1 MNAILIFCQ
10 EETPEQKKEMRDLLD
25 SAGIGIARVFEQN
38 VKAVS
43 RSTYIGKGKCE
54 EIERFLQVDPSANVV
69 VFSSDLSVMQARELE
84 RRFDRRVLDRTD
96 LILHIFLEQA
106 QSAAARLQIESA
118 LLRRQLN
125 RLIGTNV
132 HLTRQR
138 GGVTNRG
145 AGEKQLQLDKRLIKT
160 RIAQIEKELARLQKQ
175 RDTQRASRLRASV
188 PLVALAGYT
197 NAGKST
203 VMNGFLRRF
212 HAKDAKQVLQE
223 NRLFA
228 TLDTSVRL
236 IEQPY
241 GQSFLLVDTVGFL
254 HDFPHELVRAFH
266 STLEDIQ
273 LATCVLHVVDASKP
287 NYLDDIE
294 ATETTLEAID
304 AASIDRLVVFNQC
317 DKTEIVHP
325 AVHASQVYISALDP
339 GDIDFLAGQ
348 VNERLFGEWVERET
362 KIPYSDFSRYDT
374 LRQTARILKTEE
386 QEDGVLVRYQIR
398 HRLEKNIQKG

>member
-1 MNAILIFCQ
+1 
-10 EETPEQKKEMRDLLD
+10 
-25 SAGIGIARVFEQN
+25 
-38 VKAVS
+38 
-43 RSTYIGKGKCE
+43 
-54 EIERFLQVDPSANVV
+54 
-69 VFSSDLSVMQARELE
+69 MQARELE

-212 HAKDAKQVLQE
+212 HAKDAKPVSYTHL
-223 NRLFA
+223 
-228 TLDTSVRL
+228 TL
-236 IEQPY
+236 P
-241 GQSFLLVDTVGFL
+241 
-254 HDFPHELVRAFH
+254 
-266 STLEDIQ
+266 
-273 LATCVLHVVDASKP
+273 
-287 NYLDDIE
+287 
-294 ATETTLEAID
+294 
-304 AASIDRLVVFNQC
+304 
-317 DKTEIVHP
+317 
-325 AVHASQVYISALDP
+325 
-339 GDIDFLAGQ
+339 
-348 VNERLFGEWVERET
+348 T
-362 KIPYSDFSRYDT
+362 K
-374 LRQTARILKTEE
+374 
-386 QEDGVLVRYQIR
+386 
-398 HRLEKNIQKG
+398 

>member
-1 MNAILIFCQ
+1 M
-10 EETPEQKKEMRDLLD
+10 
-25 SAGIGIARVFEQN
+25 
-38 VKAVS
+38 
-43 RSTYIGKGKCE
+43 
-54 EIERFLQVDPSANVV
+54 
-69 VFSSDLSVMQARELE
+69 
-84 RRFDRRVLDRTD
+84 
-96 LILHIFLEQA
+96 
-106 QSAAARLQIESA
+106 
-118 LLRRQLN
+118 
-125 RLIGTNV
+125 
-132 HLTRQR
+132 
-138 GGVTNRG
+138 
-145 AGEKQLQLDKRLIKT
+145 
-160 RIAQIEKELARLQKQ
+160 
-175 RDTQRASRLRASV
+175 ASL
-188 PLVALAGYT
+188 
-197 NAGKST
+197 
-203 VMNGFLRRF
+203 
-212 HAKDAKQVLQE
+212 
-223 NRLFA
+223 
-228 TLDTSVRL
+228 
-236 IEQPY
+236 
-241 GQSFLLVDTVGFL
+241 FLLVDTVGFL
-254 HDFPHELVRAFH
+254 HDLPHELVRAFH

-398 HRLEKNIQKG
+398 HRLEKTYKKDEPFYKGPSLFISSALGLARKFPSNPNEKQLPKKHRKENPSAKQNSRSRNKQGTSGYFFLPAFAWRLILLRVLARPRFHPAVKAKRFALPLFVVHRPAGLSSGKYFSSSSSSTTWLNSVMHGFF